1 MALKKSFK
9 ADLKRKYN
17 RYIETSMII
26 ALAFLI
32 IAFKTSPES
41 FGSNIKMEAPQE
53 LIDVE
58 DVEITKQESA
68 PPPPPRPVIPIEA
81 PQENILD
88 DIEISGT
95 DLIIDEELNAPPPPI
110 EEKEEE
116 IVPDFF
122 FSVEEMPSPVGG
134 IAAIFEKIEYPKM
147 AKIAG
152 IQGKVSVLAYVD
164 EDGTVTKVE
173 LIKGIGGG
181 CDEEALN
188 AVSLTKFNPGK
199 QRGKPVRVKIAI
211 PILFKLN

>member
-1 MALKKSFK
+1 MAAKKNPK
-9 ADLKRKYN
+9 ADLKRKYK

-32 IAFKTSPES
+32 IAFKASPKS
-41 FGSNIKMEAPQE
+41 FGNNIKQEAPQE

-68 PPPPPRPVIPIEA
+68 PPPPPKPPIPMEA
-81 PQENILD
+81 PNDNVLE

-95 DLIIDEELNAPPPPI
+95 DLIVDEIVKAPPAPI
-110 EEKEEE
+110 EEKAEE

-122 FSVEEMPSPVGG
+122 ISVEEMPKPIGG
-134 IAAIFEKIEYPKM
+134 IKAIFEKIEYPKM
-147 AKIAG
+147 AKITG
-152 IQGKVSVLAYVD
+152 IQGKVTVLAYVD
-164 EDGTVTKVE
+164 ENGTVTKVE
-173 LIKGIGGG
+173 LVKGIGGG

-188 AVSLTKFNPGK
+188 AVSQTKFNPGK
-199 QRGKPVRVKIAI
+199 QRGKAVRVKVAI